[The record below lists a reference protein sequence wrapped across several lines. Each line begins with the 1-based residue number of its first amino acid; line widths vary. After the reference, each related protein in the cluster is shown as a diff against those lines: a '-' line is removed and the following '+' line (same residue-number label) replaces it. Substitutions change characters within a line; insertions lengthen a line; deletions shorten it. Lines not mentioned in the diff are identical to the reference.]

1 MRNFAIFA
9 VLSGAC
15 LLAGCSNE
23 PNFDERYVKANAE
36 IQKRVKA
43 LDAEEAR
50 VRAELGLTEADS
62 GAGAGAGQ
70 GAAQVDFRLPVPSST
85 ARGQLSSGE

>member
-23 PNFDERYVKANAE
+23 PNFDERYEKANAE

-62 GAGAGAGQ
+62 GAGAGQ